1 MLSSTSDDSSL
12 EILVQKVDDVIC
24 AMDRRQILLKPTPHR
39 CMDGQAYKW
48 MDRQTNKQTDRGL
61 VYTVH
66 GLNTCAEISRKS
78 ISWFN
83 IFIMD
88 RVNYER
94 LLPLL
99 FQNIGQ

>member
-1 MLSSTSDDSSL
+1 MFEYIFFLPL
-12 EILVQKVDDVIC
+12 E
-24 AMDRRQILLKPTPHR
+24 RQESQECPAIHYLPNWKNI
-39 CMDGQAYKW
+39 GKY
-48 MDRQTNKQTDRGL
+48 
-61 VYTVH
+61 
-66 GLNTCAEISRKS
+66 NTCAEISRKS

-83 IFIMD
+83 IFIMN

>member
-1 MLSSTSDDSSL
+1 MTKEQESGEQML
-12 EILVQKVDDVIC
+12 VI
-24 AMDRRQILLKPTPHR
+24 
-39 CMDGQAYKW
+39 
-48 MDRQTNKQTDRGL
+48 
-61 VYTVH
+61 
-66 GLNTCAEISRKS
+66 NTCVEISRKS
-78 ISWFN
+78 ISWFD